1 MRDRP
6 VAGAPA
12 GALYVG
18 IDISKERLDGA
29 VSPSR
34 EVWTYPHT
42 EEGIA
47 ALVKRC
53 QTFSPAMIVL
63 EASGKLEL
71 SLVSALAAAGL
82 PVFVANPAHTHHFAK
97 GLGLLAK
104 TDKTDAY
111 ALARYAE
118 AVKPKLRPLPDQA
131 CRDLA
136 ELVTRRAQLAD
147 TITAERNRQHR
158 VSHVM
163 SRRIARDI
171 AYLEARKAE
180 LDGEI
185 ANMIQNSPAWHAHYQ
200 LLSSVPGVG
209 PVTLACLIAQLPELG
224 HLTRRQIAALVGVA
238 PFANDS
244 GARRGHRVVQAGRAA
259 LRRVLY
265 MATLVAARCNPAI
278 KSLYDRLCAAG
289 KLKKVAL
296 VACMRKLLTILN
308 AMMKS
313 QTTWNHLLAVQT

>member
-1 MRDRP
+1 MRDRTA
-6 VAGAPA
+6 AGAPA
-12 GALYVG
+12 CALYVG
-18 IDISKERLDGA
+18 IDISQERLDGA
-29 VSPSR
+29 VTPNK
-34 EVWTYPHT
+34 ETWAYPYT

-53 QTFSPAMIVL
+53 RSLCAAMIVV
-63 EASGKLEL
+63 EATGKLEL
-71 SLVSALAAAGL
+71 PLVTAVAAAGL

-158 VSHVM
+158 VSRTM

-171 AYLEARKAE
+171 AYLEARKVE

-185 ANMIQNSPAWHAHYQ
+185 ATMIRNSPAWHTRYQ

-244 GARRGHRVVQAGRAA
+244 GTKHGRRVVQAGRAG

-265 MATLVAARCNPAI
+265 MAALVAAQCNPAI

-296 VACMRKLLTILN
+296 VACMRKLITVLN

-313 QTTWNHLLAVQT
+313 HTTWNHHLAIQT

>member
-1 MRDRP
+1 MRDTI
-6 VAGAPA
+6 AAEAPA
-12 GALYVG
+12 CALYVG
-18 IDISKERLDGA
+18 IDISKERLDGSVA
-29 VSPSR
+29 PHK
-34 EVWTYPHT
+34 ETWAYPHT

-47 ALVKRC
+47 GVVERC
-53 QTFSPAMIVL
+53 QSLSPAMIIL
-63 EASGKLEL
+63 EATGKLEL
-71 SLVSALAAAGL
+71 PLVTALVAAGL

-97 GLGLLAK
+97 GLGLMAK
-104 TDKTDAY
+104 TDKNDAY
-111 ALARYAE
+111 AHGTYGE

-147 TITAERNRQHR
+147 TITAEGNRQRR
-158 VSHVM
+158 VSRAM
-163 SRRIARDI
+163 SRRIAHDI
-171 AYLEARKAE
+171 AYLEARKVE
-180 LDGEI
+180 LDAEI
-185 ANMIQNSPAWHAHYQ
+185 ANMIHNSPAWYTHYQ

-278 KSLYDRLCAAG
+278 KSLYDRLCAAH
-289 KLKKVAL
+289 KPKKVAL

-308 AMMKS
+308 AMTKS
-313 QTTWNHLLAVQT
+313 QTTWNHHLAVQT